1 MRTTLIEIRTA
12 SAIVDGRPVYSL
24 LARIDGQTYFVTWEH
39 RSRIDALDQIAM
51 WAIQTGTPWGL
62 WHVCFLAAEGTVQK
76 ETKTRKAR

>member
-24 LARIDGQTYFVTWEH
+24 RARIDGQTYFVTWEH
-39 RSRIDALDQIAM
+39 RSRLNALDQIGL

-62 WHVCFLAAEGTVQK
+62 WHVCFLAAEGMVQK
-76 ETKTRKAR
+76 ETMTRRPR